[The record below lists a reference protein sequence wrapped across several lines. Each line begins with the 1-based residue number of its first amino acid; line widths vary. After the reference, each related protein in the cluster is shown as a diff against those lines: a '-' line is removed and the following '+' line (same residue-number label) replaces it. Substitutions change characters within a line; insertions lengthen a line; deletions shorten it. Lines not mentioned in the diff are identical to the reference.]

1 MYSRRPGGILD
12 MAGHPGP
19 QSPNNSEAVDWK
31 NTTQVC
37 GRTPATGCLYDV
49 FCARTLNTRG
59 GLVF

>member
-1 MYSRRPGGILD
+1 

-19 QSPNNSEAVDWK
+19 QSPNNSEAVNWK